1 MFQLRARLTINN
13 AAQFRLPLVIK
24 LLAFRDADLEF
35 NASALD
41 INASYYECHSRSR
54 GCLIELVD
62 LLAMQQ
68 LARAQRIMIFTIAVR
83 VRRDVRVEQPSF
95 TFAHTHVRVFQLNAT
110 IEDA

>member
-62 LLAMQQ
+62 LLPLKQQ
-68 LARAQRIMIFTIAVR
+68 LARAQRTMIFTIAVR
-83 VRRDVRVEQPSF
+83 VRRDVRVEQPSL
-95 TFAHTHVRVFQLNAT
+95 TFAHTHVRVFQFTA
-110 IEDA
+110 